1 MRSEADA
8 LGSQAPG
15 GMIGFTLVWVG
26 QLVSVLASNMSS
38 FALTIWAYQ
47 ETGSATTL
55 GLVAACFTVPFILV
69 SPIAGAMVDRY
80 NRKLMMMVS
89 DLGAVLATAAILV
102 LKATGRLAIWQ
113 YGVAAVVYG
122 VSGSFQWPAYMAAI
136 TVMVPK
142 EHLGRANGMMM
153 LVESGPGVFSPI
165 LAGLLLPVIGLT
177 GILAIDV
184 ATFFLAIGTLLAVRI
199 PRPAKTA
206 EGQAVKGTLLQ
217 EGLYGFRYIFERR
230 SLVLLLGLI
239 VCLNLAHGLAGSLTT
254 PLVLARTG
262 NNSAILGT
270 VESAFAIGGVAGGL
284 AISAWGGFKK
294 KRIRGMFL
302 GWGVSGLVG
311 LIGFGLG
318 RGLAVWLP
326 MAAVSAMAFPL
337 AQSASNTIWQSK
349 VAPDIQGRVFAA
361 RRMLAW
367 MVDPVMPVAA
377 GLIADRVMEPA
388 MRSDTWL
395 ARAFAGITGTGPG
408 SGMAIQFLAAGA
420 LYLVIDAIALSVRG
434 VREVETI
441 LPDHEQPAAPDGA
454 STTSGGTA

>member
-1 MRSEADA
+1 MKPERNV
-8 LGSQAPG
+8 PG
-15 GMIGFTLVWVG
+15 TSLRGMAGFTLVWVG

-55 GLVAACFTVPFILV
+55 GLVSACFTVPFILI

-80 NRKLMMMVS
+80 DRRLMMMVS
-89 DLGAVLATAAILV
+89 DLGAVAATAAILV
-102 LKATGRLAIWQ
+102 LKATGRLALWQ
-113 YGVAAVVYG
+113 YGAAAVIYG
-122 VSGSFQWPAYMAAI
+122 LSGAFQWPAYMAAI
-136 TVMVPK
+136 TTMVPK
-142 EHLGRANGMMM
+142 RHLGRANGMMM
-153 LVESGPGVFSPI
+153 LVESGPGVFSPV

-184 ATFFLAIGTLLAVRI
+184 VTFFIAIGALFVVSI

-206 EGQAVKGTLLQ
+206 EGQAVKGNLLT

-239 VCLNLAHGLAGSLTT
+239 LCLNFAHGLAGSLVT
-254 PLVLARTG
+254 PMVLSRTG
-262 NNSAILGT
+262 NNAAVLGT
-270 VESAFAIGGVAGGL
+270 VDSAFAIGGVAGG
-284 AISAWGGFKK
+284 AIISAWGGFKR

-302 GWGVSGLVG
+302 GWGVSGLFG

-337 AQSASNTIWQSK
+337 SQSASNTIWQSK
-349 VAPDIQGRVFAA
+349 VAPDIQGRVFSA

-367 MVDPVMPVAA
+367 MLDPVMPVVA
-377 GLIADRVMEPA
+377 GLIADKVMEPA
-388 MRSDTWL
+388 MRADTWL
-395 ARAFAGITGTGPG
+395 ARTFTGITGGGPG
-408 SGMAIQFLAAGA
+408 SGMSFQFIAAG
-420 LYLVIDAIALSVRG
+420 LIYLVFTVIALSTSAVRD
-434 VREVETI
+434 VETI
-441 LPDHEQPAAPDGA
+441 LPDHEQVEKAAGDPR
-454 STTSGGTA
+454 SGQPR